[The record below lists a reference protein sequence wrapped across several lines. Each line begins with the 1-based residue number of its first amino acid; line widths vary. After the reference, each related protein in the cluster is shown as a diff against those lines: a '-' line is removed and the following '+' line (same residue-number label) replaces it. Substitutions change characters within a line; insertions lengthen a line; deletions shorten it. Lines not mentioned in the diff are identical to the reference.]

1 MPDLEINVE
10 LLTRFEKGLDPRFPE
25 RSEIPARVLDY
36 GEISTVLE
44 IGTGSEKDLVYKRM
58 PMFQTEQEA
67 EDYQTLHKEYIQV
80 LQDRIGLQVAPSDI
94 ARLIDEQTGKVVVY
108 IVQKKFPL
116 EAIAHKAIHRLSPD
130 DVNKLD
136 LAVLKE
142 TAKVFDFNARHKGK
156 LEVGLDGQISNWALA
171 NFDQKAPALD
181 DEIKLVYLDT
191 STPLMR
197 KDGQEQLDPELFLRS
212 APSFLVWV
220 LRLFFLQDVMTRYY
234 DFRQVSVDIIANFYK
249 EQRPDLVPDLVD
261 TVNDFFSAEIQ
272 GGLKPITLKE
282 VKGYYRE
289 DAWIWRLYL
298 AFRKIDRSFHRLL
311 RKDYV
316 YVLPGKIKR

>member
-44 IGTGSEKDLVYKRM
+44 IGAGSERDLVYKRM

-94 ARLIDEQTGKVVVY
+94 ARLINEQTGKVVVY

-130 DVNKLD
+130 DVSKLD

-142 TAKVFDFNARHKGK
+142 TAKVFDFNARHRGK

-171 NFDQKAPALD
+171 NFDPKAPALD
-181 DEIKLVYLDT
+181 DEIELIYLDT
-191 STPLMR
+191 STPLVR
-197 KDGQEQLDPELFLRS
+197 KDGAEQLDPELFLRS

-220 LRLFFLQDVMTRYY
+220 LRLFFLKDVMTRYY
-234 DFRQVSVDIIANFYK
+234 DFRQVSVDIIANLYK

-272 GGLKPITLKE
+272 GGLKPITVKE

-298 AFRKIDRSFHRLL
+298 TFRKIDRVFHRLL

>member
-1 MPDLEINVE
+1 LEINVE

-44 IGTGSEKDLVYKRM
+44 IGAGSERDLVYKRM
-58 PMFQTEQEA
+58 PMFKTEQEA

-181 DEIKLVYLDT
+181 DEIELVYLDT
-191 STPLMR
+191 STPLVR
-197 KDGQEQLDPELFLRS
+197 KDGAEQLDPELFLRS

-220 LRLFFLQDVMTRYY
+220 LRLFFLKDVMTRYY

-261 TVNDFFSAEIQ
+261 TVNDFFSAEIRQ
-272 GGLKPITLKE
+272 GDLQPITVKE
-282 VKGYYRE
+282 IKGYYRE

-298 AFRKIDRSFHRLL
+298 TFRKIDRVFHRLL